1 MDFFTKRDGINKR
14 RILALWFARLPTDRL
29 QRKNA
34 ALAERPLAVSIRAGN
49 SFQLHAVNQMAQA
62 RGLHAGQPLAN
73 ARAMVQ
79 SLVVVPADRKADA
92 KLLEDLADWCDYF
105 SPFVALD
112 GSDGLLLDISGG
124 AHLFGG
130 EAALLQ
136 QITARIARQGFTVGG
151 AIAGTGPAARALAR
165 FANGHIATP
174 QQEIESLARLPVAA
188 LDCTHAIRHGLE
200 QAGLKNIGQVLARE
214 RSELAARFGKI
225 FVGDLDILLG
235 LHDRPINPRHPLPDL
250 MAEQRF
256 GEPIVTSAAI
266 LHALQGLV
274 HNLGNSL
281 MRRGL
286 GLRLL
291 EAAFFRADGAVRRLT
306 VQLGAPMRDAGLLM
320 RLLEEKLEALA
331 DPLDPGFGYDL
342 IRLDAHLGE
351 ALESQEARLDD
362 DACSDQQIGFLLDRL
377 STRFGTSRVLRL
389 VAQDTHIPEA
399 ASAAIPAQDR
409 DMESASWTLRRGPD
423 DPPLR
428 PLRLLQQPE
437 EISSVLASVPDGPPA
452 RFRWRR
458 ALHEVARAEGP
469 ERIALEWWQGRAG
482 TRDYFRVE
490 TRQGQRFWL
499 YRDGLSGARW
509 YLQGLFA

>member
-1 MDFFTKRDGINKR
+1 
-14 RILALWFARLPTDRL
+14 LWFARLPTDRL
-29 QRKNA
+29 QRRNA
-34 ALAERPLAVSIRAGN
+34 ALAETSLAVSIRAGN
-49 SFQLHAVNQMAQA
+49 SLQLHAVNRVAQTH
-62 RGLHAGQPLAN
+62 GLRAGQPLAN

-79 SLVVVPADRKADA
+79 PLVVVPADRKAET
-92 KLLEDLADWCDYF
+92 KLLEDLADWCDCF

-136 QITARIARQGFTVGG
+136 QITGRITRQGFTIGG
-151 AIAGTGPAARALAR
+151 AIAGTGPAAHALAR
-165 FANGHIATP
+165 FANGHIAAP
-174 QQEIESLARLPVAA
+174 EKEIESLSRLPVAA
-188 LDCTHAIRHGLE
+188 LDCADTIRHALE
-200 QAGLKNIGQVLARE
+200 RAGLKTIGQVLARK
-214 RSELAARFGKI
+214 RSELAARFGKT
-225 FVGDLDILLG
+225 FVDDLDVLLG
-235 LHDRPINPRHPLPDL
+235 LHDRPISPRRPLPDL

-256 GEPIVTSAAI
+256 AEPIVTSAAI
-266 LHALQGLV
+266 LHALQGLIKSLG
-274 HNLGNSL
+274 HNLA
-281 MRRGL
+281 RRGL

-291 EAAFFRADGAVRRLT
+291 EAAFFRADGAVRRIT
-306 VQLGAPMRDAGLLM
+306 VRLGAPMRDVGLLM

-351 ALESQEARLDD
+351 ALESQPGRLDD
-362 DACSDQQIGFLLDRL
+362 DVRSHQQIGFLLDRL
-377 STRFGTSRVLRL
+377 STRFGASRVLRF

-399 ASAAIPAQDR
+399 ASVTIPAQER
-409 DMESASWTLRRGPD
+409 DVESGSWASRRDSG

-458 ALHEVARAEGP
+458 VLHEVARAEGP
-469 ERIALEWWQGRAG
+469 ERIALEWWRGAAG

-499 YRDGLSGARW
+499 YRDGLAGARW